1 MALENKVL
9 VSYEEV
15 IKAFEKFD
23 TCGDGK
29 VAYKQLKCIMRELGL
44 DPREAEVTKCVETLK
59 NNQKNDH
66 RMKLGLDPREAEV
79 TKCVET
85 LKNNHKNHHRMTHF
99 TCYELYELVNNRK
112 KDTNLEEIRMAF
124 RLFDV
129 DGKGYISIKDLKQI
143 TDELKEEIKQDEL
156 EEMIDVVGV
165 KVPGKVSFEE
175 FAMIMK
181 KTSLY

>member
-59 NNQKNDH
+59 NNQKND
-66 RMKLGLDPREAEV
+66 
-79 TKCVET
+79 
-85 LKNNHKNHHRMTHF
+85 HRMTHF

>member
-1 MALENKVL
+1 MALENKAL

-59 NNQKNDH
+59 NSQKSD
-66 RMKLGLDPREAEV
+66 
-79 TKCVET
+79 
-85 LKNNHKNHHRMTHF
+85 HRMTHF
-99 TCYELYELVNNRK
+99 TCRELYELVNDRK

-143 TDELKEEIKQDEL
+143 TDELKEIIKEDEL

-165 KVPGKVSFEE
+165 KIPGKVSFEE

>member
-1 MALENKVL
+1 MALENKAL

-59 NNQKNDH
+59 NCQKNDY
-66 RMKLGLDPREAEV
+66 
-79 TKCVET
+79 
-85 LKNNHKNHHRMTHF
+85 RMTHF
-99 TCYELYELVNNRK
+99 TCRELYELVNNRK

-143 TDELKEEIKQDEL
+143 TDELKEVMKEDEL

-165 KVPGKVSFEE
+165 KIPGKVSFEE